1 MKIPERSVIGHVQI
15 EDAGE
20 FDIVMER
27 TYAAPAPGLPDDLL
41 REVLTHIQFAH
52 RHLLGDS
59 DVSRDD
65 ASAALVEAERDI
77 RIALAAPATPEPARS
92 DPELPAE
99 LRAAAGAVDALWDE
113 PDRGDPDAAEDLI
126 WMTHEEVAMRDAL
139 RSLRKVLLAETSGEP
154 QP

>member
-59 DVSRDD
+59 DVTGDD
-65 ASAALVEAERDI
+65 ASAALVEAEC
-77 RIALAAPATPEPARS
+77 
-92 DPELPAE
+92 ELC
-99 LRAAAGAVDALWDE
+99 AV
-113 PDRGDPDAAEDLI
+113 
-126 WMTHEEVAMRDAL
+126 
-139 RSLRKVLLAETSGEP
+139 LAETPGDER
-154 QP
+154 